1 MNSSAHGLYV
11 VGLLLMAVMVSGCK
25 DPSEVSEA
33 QAKLH
38 VVELARNVRSD
49 VAEVRNGLP
58 AGAECMAAFFNRES
72 LGPEQG
78 NDAREALSKCRN
90 KVQDLRIAK
99 STFFVA
105 ASSDG
110 LVIRNDRDQDLM
122 AGKNLFSAYPELRQ
136 ALTGKYVETQGSMP
150 EAAGAK
156 GRADAQWVAA
166 QPVRVAGEV
175 RGLYATGWSWAAY
188 AYRLEFALRSSVL
201 SSLRDRQ
208 KAPLVY
214 VFVVVGQSAY
224 GTPISPLINAQ
235 EVERQNPLAGA
246 TETVPFARRIEITGR
261 PFGLAVIRT
270 PSLGKDAGIAVLR
283 SET

>member
-1 MNSSAHGLYV
+1 
-11 VGLLLMAVMVSGCK
+11 MAVMVSGCK